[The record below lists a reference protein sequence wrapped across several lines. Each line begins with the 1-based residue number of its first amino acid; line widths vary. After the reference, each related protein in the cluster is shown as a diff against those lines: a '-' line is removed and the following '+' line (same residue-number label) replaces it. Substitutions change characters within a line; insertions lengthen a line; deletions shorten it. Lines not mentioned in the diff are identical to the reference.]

1 MKSHGCAWTGC
12 KPVQTV
18 VARGP
23 VSRLLELLEEYRDQ
37 LTPDGCFFAM
47 TSTEYDETGDVAG
60 DFLDV
65 IDRADQLGYHY
76 VNTIVYPTTQWQQAA
91 FRDNVRYVVWLCR
104 DRSRMTFHKD
114 VIREKHIWKDV
125 EWGKRAK
132 NYNPKGKD
140 PGNVWIPTEDDGR
153 GHITRHLLLPD
164 ERVRDRLLHMT
175 DCGDRCRVIWEEL
188 PIVTLPGKGGHWP
201 DAPGPVR
208 GRVVFGTSEHMDQV
222 SDSSVD
228 VAVTSPPYWDL
239 KDYFKVGQIGQE
251 KYPQYLR
258 RMEQVWRECHRVLK
272 DSGSLW
278 VNINIRSHGG
288 KVILLPRDFVI
299 QCRRLGFHYKGILIW
314 HKSSGIPTH
323 DKNIVDRHEYVLVF
337 SKETEFQVD
346 LGRQRAICD
355 YQEPEING
363 GAFWNINRKA
373 GSVGKKYIHPAI
385 YPNQLVGRVVAL
397 ASGRRGLA
405 LDPFLG
411 SGTSLI
417 AALQNERDF
426 VGYEYNE
433 GFRELMEA
441 RFQAELSE
449 VQIDWTKEI

>member
-1 MKSHGCAWTGC
+1 M
-12 KPVQTV
+12 
-18 VARGP
+18 
-23 VSRLLELLEEYRDQ
+23 
-37 LTPDGCFFAM
+37 
-47 TSTEYDETGDVAG
+47 
-60 DFLDV
+60 
-65 IDRADQLGYHY
+65 
-76 VNTIVYPTTQWQQAA
+76 
-91 FRDNVRYVVWLCR
+91 
-104 DRSRMTFHKD
+104 
-114 VIREKHIWKDV
+114 
-125 EWGKRAK
+125 
-132 NYNPKGKD
+132 
-140 PGNVWIPTEDDGR
+140 
-153 GHITRHLLLPD
+153 
-164 ERVRDRLLHMT
+164 
-175 DCGDRCRVIWEEL
+175 
-188 PIVTLPGKGGHWP
+188 
-201 DAPGPVR
+201 
-208 GRVVFGTSEHMDQV
+208 
-222 SDSSVD
+222 
-228 VAVTSPPYWDL
+228 
-239 KDYFKVGQIGQE
+239 
-251 KYPQYLR
+251 
-258 RMEQVWRECHRVLK
+258 WRECHRVLK